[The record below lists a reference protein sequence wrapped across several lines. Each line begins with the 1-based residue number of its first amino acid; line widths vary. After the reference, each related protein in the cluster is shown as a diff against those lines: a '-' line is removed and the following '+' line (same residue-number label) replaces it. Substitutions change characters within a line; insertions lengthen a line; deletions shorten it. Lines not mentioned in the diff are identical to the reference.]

1 MRTSAVSPV
10 SLDQHIVWWREAG
23 LITTEQAEAI
33 VEQERRWAAQTAQ
46 AAQAAQTVQTGSD
59 GGRPREGEPTTGR
72 LPLVVE
78 ALGYI
83 GGVLSL
89 VGAVLLLSRYWTDMS
104 LAVRLGLGVAVSL
117 VLMVAGLV
125 LHETDPALV
134 RLRWSLWLLSS
145 AAAGVTTGLLA
156 LDGFDA
162 EAPIVVAL
170 AVAVVV
176 GLQNAFL
183 WAGRMRP
190 VQQALALASIPVIA
204 GAAAAQVAGMTVTGL
219 VVALAGVVVLGT
231 GLSGRTV
238 LPALT
243 DGIGAVALVAG
254 VALTIDDRT
263 GPGLLAVIAVAAGL
277 MALALLPR
285 GVERE
290 SERVVLSVI
299 GIVTMVQAL
308 PQTLAWFSRDAG
320 IATGLVLAAVGA
332 GMMLVAQRRM
342 VRVPVFVVLHGGA
355 AMVGGFALM
364 GRQSV
369 TLATVVG
376 LTAAVA
382 MLVVGT
388 RPGWAVL
395 SLVGAAAL
403 LVNVPW
409 AIWWFFPGEDRA
421 PLLTTVSG
429 AVIIGVAVLLARMRG
444 RLRHELSDQAVD
456 RPPTSITA

>member
-1 MRTSAVSPV
+1 MRTPAASPV
-10 SLDQHIVWWREAG
+10 SLDQHIVWWRDAG
-23 LITTEQAEAI
+23 LITAEQAEAI
-33 VEQERRWAAQTAQ
+33 AEQEHRWAAETAP
-46 AAQAAQTVQTGSD
+46 AGTAS
-59 GGRPREGEPTTGR
+59 GRSNRGESPTGR

-104 LAVRLGLGVAVSL
+104 LAVRLGLGVVVSL

-145 AAAGVTTGLLA
+145 VVGGVTTGLLA
-156 LDGFDA
+156 IDGLDA
-162 EAPIVVAL
+162 EDPIVVAL

-204 GAAAAQVAGMTVTGL
+204 GTTAAQVVGMTATGL
-219 VVALAGVVVLGT
+219 VVALVGVVVLVA

-243 DGIGAVALVAG
+243 DGIGAAALVAG
-254 VALTIDDRT
+254 AALTIDDRT

-277 MALALLPR
+277 MMLALLPQ
-285 GVERE
+285 GVDRE

-299 GIVTMVQAL
+299 GITTTVQAL

-342 VRVPVFVVLHGGA
+342 VRVPVFVVLLGGA

-369 TLATVVG
+369 TFATVIG
-376 LTAAVA
+376 LTAAVT

-444 RLRHELSDQAVD
+444 RLRHELSDPTAE